1 MLTTHEIE
9 IRVRYQETDG
19 QGRVH
24 HANYLTWF
32 ELARVEMLR
41 ASGVSY
47 KQLEQDGILL
57 VVAEMHCRYYLPAE
71 FDDVLHVRVTTL
83 KAKGARVEH
92 RYEVRRGDQLLVDA
106 TSTIACIDRTGRV
119 TRLPSWLKIPSE
131 PPA

>member
-106 TSTIACIDRTGRV
+106 TSTIA
-119 TRLPSWLKIPSE
+119 
-131 PPA
+131 